1 MAQTTFSGS
10 FDHSLDGKGRVI
22 IPASFREALGEDF
35 TRTTDDNMIA
45 EAAGAKVTAVE
56 TSRYNIKITTK
67 DDILYAEFILSR
79 RGER

>member
-1 MAQTTFSGS
+1 
-10 FDHSLDGKGRVI
+10 V
-22 IPASFREALGEDF
+22 ALGEDF